1 MCEEAPSNSVHG
13 VSKHGMMRNIVASNL
28 GSISESMN
36 ASEGKSPSIFSATS
50 LPQTNSPM
58 KEDNRMEP
66 SRPSD
71 GMVSVTLPSNIQL
84 VPSELDAS
92 SNSALLAHGGTKGGL
107 PRRQRMIA
115 DEEDKVQRR
124 GNTSLTCEIVAY
136 IERFHG
142 LYHPAYSHPIRRPG
156 WTGSRPIQ
164 SSSLST
170 AESIKYHK
178 AWWWL
183 SCLILWTW
191 GLCILQCKIHHMT
204 AFCITIVPAQAHGFF
219 LNLVCNIILGLQ
231 YINDGYP
238 FTGFST

>member
-115 DEEDKVQRR
+115 DEEDKVK
-124 GNTSLTCEIVAY
+124 GGKI
-136 IERFHG
+136 
-142 LYHPAYSHPIRRPG
+142 HPLHVR
-156 WTGSRPIQ
+156 
-164 SSSLST
+164 L
-170 AESIKYHK
+170 
-178 AWWWL
+178 L
-183 SCLILWTW
+183 LILRGFTDCTIP
-191 GLCILQCKIHHMT
+191 LIRILLGDLVGPDLDPSSHRVSQPPSRSN
-204 AFCITIVPAQAHGFF
+204 ITK
-219 LNLVCNIILGLQ
+219 LG
-231 YINDGYP
+231 G
-238 FTGFST
+238 GCHV